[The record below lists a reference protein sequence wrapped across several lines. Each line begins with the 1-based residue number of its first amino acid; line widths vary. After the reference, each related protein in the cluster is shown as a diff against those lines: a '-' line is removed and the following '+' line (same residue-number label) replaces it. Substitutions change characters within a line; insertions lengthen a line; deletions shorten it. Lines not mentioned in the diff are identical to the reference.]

1 MMKRCM
7 LILLLII
14 AAGII
19 SGCAVRR
26 TSVKETGTE
35 LENIT
40 ETGKYKQTEKKI
52 VSDTTRTENVTIVY
66 VIDTIKNTWVPVQK
80 SESKQTSIGRQQSI
94 GNISAT
100 DTITTDKYTTTT
112 VSTETTERKNT
123 TVKWFFIGFALGI
136 VLTLG
141 IILLI
146 KK

>member
-26 TSVKETGTE
+26 TVKETGTE
-35 LENIT
+35 QENIT
-40 ETGKYKQTEKKI
+40 ETGKYKQTEEKS

-100 DTITTDKYTTTT
+100 DTITIDKYKTTT
-112 VSTETTERKNT
+112 VSIETTERKNT
-123 TVKWFFIGFALGI
+123 PVKWFFIGFALGI

-141 IILLI
+141 VILLI